1 MTVKW
6 SFWSTCGVGIV
17 ATILSASSVL
27 GVEPEVDREIGLLL
41 EKVAESGCD
50 FERNGSVHSSTDAA
64 SHLALKY
71 ERGERY
77 VDTAEDFIDRLATK
91 SSWSGKPYW
100 VICAVERTP
109 SGDWLQGLL
118 VEVRSAR

>member
-1 MTVKW
+1 MPIESYGLTLAFFLLGGTVLW
-6 SFWSTCGVGIV
+6 NAPIR
-17 ATILSASSVL
+17 AAD
-27 GVEPEVDREIGLLL
+27 PEAQSEINRLLQ
-41 EKVAESGCD
+41 KVADSGCD

-100 VICAVERTP
+100 VICAGERTS
-109 SGDWLQGLL
+109 SGDWLRGLL
-118 VEVRSAR
+118 AEVRTAR

>member
-1 MTVKW
+1 MRIKSDVLTLAFFLLGGTVLW
-6 SFWSTCGVGIV
+6 NTPTR
-17 ATILSASSVL
+17 AAD
-27 GVEPEVDREIGLLL
+27 PEVELEVNRLL

-50 FERNGSVHSSTDAA
+50 FERNGSLHSSTDAA

-100 VICAVERTP
+100 VICAGERTP
-109 SGDWLQGLL
+109 SGDWLRGLL
-118 VEVRSAR
+118 AAVRTAR